1 MTTHLYSTNKLG
13 LGNITSKALL
23 GCALSIVLL
32 LPFSV
37 CIAQTQG
44 RNHLQP
50 LGTVEMNFPK
60 PALVT
65 PTPNITSDSA
75 SFKDTHNSTTPSL
88 FQRSKTHHTLP
99 ATLYQDVLMI
109 ESELYGRDYASQG
122 LSQRLAR
129 LEKSLFDQKHTGSV
143 DSRFA
148 RIQDHMNQKQA
159 HKNRLDQLPLV
170 DYLEKKLF
178 QQHYPDI
185 ALEKRVK
192 NLESHVFGKSFENYP
207 IDIRI
212 KKLTYTMPIVAKG
225 VRVSSGDDDLVVAS
239 TQKQSQRAYNNVSK
253 HVPELT
259 PMDVSNHG
267 KVNQHTTL
275 TSKGEAVSSG
285 SYFHNIN
292 RLNSGRYL
300 RWESLPVKIFARK
313 GNLNET
319 ALTKSAAQ
327 AWKKAFPIE
336 FITQDVAAD
345 IIVDWD
351 NTQTLQANQ
360 SVTRPILHMDS
371 GKSLRTVV
379 LINMSVFDTF
389 DEVEKNRILLQQLGH
404 ALGIWGHSDDP
415 GDVMYPLSSIEHHDI
430 PHQWLR
436 RSGKTGTR
444 KMNTSE
450 AAKGVSQR
458 DINTLTRIYQMPH
471 IDIKKYSP
479 YTRN

>member
-1 MTTHLYSTNKLG
+1 MTGHNQLNSLNKRRLGFIISKVSLG
-13 LGNITSKALL
+13 LS
-23 GCALSIVLL
+23 LSMVLL
-32 LPFSV
+32 LPLSASY
-37 CIAQTQG
+37 AQVQG
-44 RNHLQP
+44 SNNLQP

-60 PALVT
+60 PALTT
-65 PTPNITSDSA
+65 PTSQA
-75 SFKDTHNSTTPSL
+75 TTNAPKSL
-88 FQRSKTHHTLP
+88 FQLSKKHRTLP
-99 ATLYQDVLMI
+99 TTIYQDILMI

-122 LSQRLAR
+122 ISQRLAR
-129 LEKSLFDQKHTGSV
+129 LEKSLFDHKQTGSV
-143 DSRFA
+143 NSRFS
-148 RIQDHMNQKQA
+148 RIQDQMNQKKA

-207 IDIRI
+207 LDIRI

-225 VRVSSGDDDLVVAS
+225 VRVSSGSEDLVVAS
-239 TQKQSQRAYNNVSK
+239 TQKQSQRAYNNISK
-253 HVPELT
+253 HVPQLT
-259 PMDVSNHG
+259 PMAVSNHG
-267 KVNQHTTL
+267 KVNQNTTV
-275 TSKGEAVSSG
+275 TTKGEAVSSG
-285 SYFHNIN
+285 SYFHNVN
-292 RLNSGRYL
+292 RLDSGRYL
-300 RWESLPVKIFARK
+300 RWESLPVKIYARK
-313 GNLNET
+313 GSLNET

-327 AWKKAFPIE
+327 VWKKAFPIE

-351 NTQTLQANQ
+351 NTKTLQANQ
-360 SVTRPILHMDS
+360 FVTRPILHMDS

-379 LINMSVFDTF
+379 LINMSVFDEF
-389 DEVEKNRILLQQLGH
+389 DEAERTRVLLQQLGH

-415 GDVMYPLSSIEHHDI
+415 GDVMYPLSTIEHHDI
-430 PHQWLR
+430 PRQWLR

-444 KMNTSE
+444 KMSSSQ
-450 AAKGVSQR
+450 AAQSVSQR

-471 IDIKKYSP
+471 IDIKRYSP